1 MTSTSPETHL
11 LRELHVLSSPVV
23 VLVGLATA
31 TLWGAQIA
39 PRPLFGMYISLFVVA
54 AATYG
59 VIAILRAR
67 KLNVQIRAWSALV
80 SGLVNATAI
89 GSILLAFRVWYFQW
103 PLNREPIQPED
114 YIDDGGATTLIAVGL
129 AVLGSLI
136 WVLGVF
142 AVGATP
148 TKRTREVEPQQ

>member
-1 MTSTSPETHL
+1 
-11 LRELHVLSSPVV
+11 
-23 VLVGLATA
+23 
-31 TLWGAQIA
+31 
-39 PRPLFGMYISLFVVA
+39 MYISLFVVA

-89 GSILLAFRVWYFQW
+89 GSILLAFRIWYFQW
-103 PLNREPIQPED
+103 PSNQEPIQPED